1 MGLSRCPQ
9 DHLLHIQEEGVDTV
23 VAGHLE
29 VGATVGEQ
37 YVIVFRLRSRPAD
50 QEAGPLQGEGLHAA

>member
-1 MGLSRCPQ
+1 M
-9 DHLLHIQEEGVDTV
+9 DEV